1 MKTLGQFSK
10 LAFCALLA
18 SSCLQAEAQVDLV
31 RGGKT
36 KSVIILQ
43 DDTERTVQQQI
54 SCNFL

>member
-31 RGGKT
+31 R
-36 KSVIILQ
+36 VVRLN
-43 DDTERTVQQQI
+43 R
-54 SCNFL
+54 